1 MERHCK
7 NNEEL
12 FASQVVY
19 HWIQLHDLNA
29 EQITETQTFEMKT
42 FALSVARA
50 LDTQC
55 SSNETQPATATQP
68 MVQAEGTNLEGPDA
82 EPVEIDATSV
92 ANGNAVTNETN
103 TQKLKAHASE
113 KLNLQN
119 SKKRR
124 TADLVNEPA
133 KTQPADATE
142 VANSPNVGPLEMWKL
157 SEDTKLMASRRK
169 RLWH

>member
-1 MERHCK
+1 M
-7 NNEEL
+7 
-12 FASQVVY
+12 
-19 HWIQLHDLNA
+19 
-29 EQITETQTFEMKT
+29 
-42 FALSVARA
+42 
-50 LDTQC
+50 
-55 SSNETQPATATQP
+55 
-68 MVQAEGTNLEGPDA
+68 EGPDA

-124 TADLVNEPA
+124 TADLVNEQA

-142 VANSPNVGPLEMWKL
+142 VANSPNVGPLEMWKE

>member
-29 EQITETQTFEMKT
+29 EQITETQTFEMKA

-55 SSNETQPATATQP
+55 SSNETQPATATEP

-92 ANGNAVTNETN
+92 ANGKAVTNETN
-103 TQKLKAHASE
+103 NQKLKAHASG
-113 KLNLQN
+113 KLGLKIFKIAEWISSM
-119 SKKRR
+119 SKRKHNR
-124 TADLVNEPA
+124 
-133 KTQPADATE
+133 Q
-142 VANSPNVGPLEMWKL
+142 M
-157 SEDTKLMASRRK
+157 RRK
-169 RLWH
+169 WRTHQTLALWKCGRSLRTRS